1 MGRQIVEALDGEPY
15 EVSCTHIFAEGKF
28 ELDRR
33 KMAFFMGPPR
43 VKAATIHSFK
53 GWESRILDLH
63 LNKAIRSED
72 LAGAYAAITRLKRDV
87 RVSYITVVCSAPQ
100 LVDYGRTWP
109 IFEDMAR
116 PSAQV
121 GT

>member
-1 MGRQIVEALDGEPY
+1 M
-15 EVSCTHIFAEGKF
+15 T
-28 ELDRR
+28 
-33 KMAFFMGPPR
+33 FFMGTPR

-53 GWESRILDLH
+53 GWESCMLDLY

-72 LAGAYAAITRLKRDV
+72 LAGAYAAITWLKRDV

-100 LVDYGRTWP
+100 LVDYRRTWP

-116 PSAQV
+116 PRAQV

>member
-1 MGRQIVEALDGEPY
+1 
-15 EVSCTHIFAEGKF
+15 
-28 ELDRR
+28 
-33 KMAFFMGPPR
+33 MAFFLGQPR

-53 GWESRILDLH
+53 GWESRMLVLH

-87 RVSYITVVCSAPQ
+87 RGSYITVVCSAPQ
-100 LVDYGRTWP
+100 LADYGRTWP

-116 PSAQV
+116 PHAH
-121 GT
+121 GGI